1 MIAIVTLTSVY
12 SPPMD
17 HMKMVVVQ
25 LGCKKEDHVAEVW
38 APNTNNNVTHH
49 ANVDTV
55 ADHPVVEP
63 VKNEHQHM
71 FNNNINQTKYN
82 NKIPLALIQMSSNHI
97 LQNNHIKYNKLA
109 VPVQMIVMEII
120 TIAYSPLMDPL
131 TAAFAFLGNL
141 KEELVVEA
149 HLRCIKDN
157 VILR

>member
-1 MIAIVTLTSVY
+1 VVIV
-12 SPPMD
+12 P
-17 HMKMVVVQ
+17 
-25 LGCKKEDHVAEVW
+25 LGNKKEE
-38 APNTNNNVTHH
+38 
-49 ANVDTV
+49 
-55 ADHPVVEP
+55 PVVETWILSFKNNVIHP
-63 VKNEHQHM
+63 VIVTIMVALYLEHVVNESH
-71 FNNNINQTKYN
+71 
-82 NKIPLALIQMSSNHI
+82 NKF
-97 LQNNHIKYNKLA
+97 NNHIKYNKLA